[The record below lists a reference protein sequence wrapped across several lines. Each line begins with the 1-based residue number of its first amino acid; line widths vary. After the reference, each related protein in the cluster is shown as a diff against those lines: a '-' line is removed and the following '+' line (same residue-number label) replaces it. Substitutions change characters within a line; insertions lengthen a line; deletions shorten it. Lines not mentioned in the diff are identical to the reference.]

1 MNPNVKNKKADRSTL
16 QPGTSDDLNKA
27 VDVLRKG
34 GIILYPTDT
43 VWGIGCD
50 ATNAEAIARIYKL
63 KQRAEAKAMITLVC
77 DLNMLERTVT
87 GIADVAYDIME
98 FSTKPITIIYDRG
111 INVAPNILA
120 HDGSLAVRV
129 CHDRFASTLCSRLG
143 KPLVSTSANISGQPT
158 PANYGEISEDILE
171 EVDYVCTTRRDE
183 KVKHKSS
190 TIMRLSADGEF
201 KIIRP

>member
-1 MNPNVKNKKADRSTL
+1 MNPNVKDKKTDRSTL
-16 QPGTSDDLNKA
+16 QPETSDDLNKA

-120 HDGSLAVRV
+120 NDGSLAVRV
-129 CHDRFASTLCSRLG
+129 CHDRFASTLCRRLG

-171 EVDYVCTTRRDE
+171 GVDYVCTTRRDE